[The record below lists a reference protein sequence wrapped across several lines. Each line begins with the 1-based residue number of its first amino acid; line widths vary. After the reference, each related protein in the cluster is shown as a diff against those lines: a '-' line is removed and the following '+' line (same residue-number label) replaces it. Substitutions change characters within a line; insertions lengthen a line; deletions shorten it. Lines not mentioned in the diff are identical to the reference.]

1 MLMRNWRKSA
11 GAAAFGAAMLVAACQ
26 PAARA
31 ASCDENDPA
40 GPVSTAR
47 ITLGEADFTGETRDE
62 LRSFVATGSL
72 GKVTVAVIGA
82 SPPGIV
88 RSVTVV
94 PEIGNYSQ
102 DYGERLEGVDIR
114 VALKRG
120 DRHSVVSVSLGQV
133 CARYFRDSF
142 LY

>member
-11 GAAAFGAAMLVAACQ
+11 GAALGVAMLVAACQ

-40 GPVSTAR
+40 SPVSTAR
-47 ITLGEADFTGETRDE
+47 ITLGGADFTGEARDE

-72 GKVTVAVIGA
+72 GKVTAAVVAA
-82 SPPGIV
+82 SPSGIV
-88 RSVTVV
+88 RSVTAV
-94 PEIGNYSQ
+94 PEIGNSQ
-102 DYGERLEGVDIR
+102 DFGEPLEGVDIR
-114 VALKRG
+114 VALNRG
-120 DRHSVVSVSLGQV
+120 DRNATVSVSLGQV